1 MDLNQF
7 YNDIKDLVTFQ
18 FKLGDISI
26 SAGKLLLFLLSLFAV
41 FLLAHYVAKF
51 VANKILPLFP
61 LKEKGQRVL
70 KRVVQGLLVFTGLL
84 AIVQWYRIDTA
95 GASGAFKIFT
105 LTFFK
110 LGDTPV
116 SISSILIFF
125 VLLVLVIYL
134 SRVLSSLLVMRGL
147 ARINLHP
154 GTRYV
159 LRRLTEYSLVV
170 IGAII
175 AFQTVGIDLSG
186 LAVIFGLLS
195 VGIGFG
201 LQNITSNFISGLI
214 LLFERPITIGDRIT
228 VGDTEGDVQEINIRS
243 TTIRTLNNITII
255 VPNSEFV
262 ESRVTNWSHGDL
274 KVRLDIDVGV
284 SYTSDLDAVLAALR
298 EVAEE
303 HSKVL
308 STPEPEVL
316 LMEFGDSSWNMR
328 LRAWIANP
336 QDVYYVRSDINCGIV
351 RKFRERNIEIP
362 YPQRDLHVRSPLP
375 VPLENAA
382 N

>member
-26 SAGKLLLFLLSLFAV
+26 SAGKVLLFLLSIAV
-41 FLLAHYVAKF
+41 IFLLAHFVAKF
-51 VANKILPLFP
+51 VANKVLPLFP

-70 KRVVQGLLVFTGLL
+70 KRVVQSLLVVTGLL
-84 AIVQWYRIDTA
+84 LVVQWYRIDIV
-95 GASGAFKIFT
+95 GASGALKIFT
-105 LTFFK
+105 LTLFN

-116 SISSILIFF
+116 SISSILVFF
-125 VLLVLVIYL
+125 ILLLLVIYL
-134 SRVLSSLLVMRGL
+134 SRVLSSLL
-147 ARINLHP
+147 
-154 GTRYV
+154 

-274 KVRLDIDVGV
+274 KVRLNIEVGV

-303 HSKVL
+303 HPKVL
-308 STPEPEVL
+308 NTPDPEVL

-328 LRAWIANP
+328 LRVWIANP

-362 YPQRDLHVRSPLP
+362 YPQRDLHMRSPLP
-375 VPLENAA
+375 VPLENTA